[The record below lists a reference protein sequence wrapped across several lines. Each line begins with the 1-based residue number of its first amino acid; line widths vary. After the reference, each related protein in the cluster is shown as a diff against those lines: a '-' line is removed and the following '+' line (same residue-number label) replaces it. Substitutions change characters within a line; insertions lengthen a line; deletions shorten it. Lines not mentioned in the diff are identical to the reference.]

1 MIQSDEK
8 SQSEARDYVLN
19 KPLNR
24 PNVKKSIPVIL
35 TFTAIAVS
43 VLLGYILSLVVD
55 TYIAL
60 STGKKALIILTT
72 SIILFLCTL
81 KHLLVV
87 FIKCYQN
94 YASEFVRRSC
104 LCKPTCS
111 EYAIIVLKKYCLFKA
126 LKLIYVRLFKT
137 CSGKYKIDY
146 PDN

>member
-1 MIQSDEK
+1 MLQTDEK

-24 PNVKKSIPVIL
+24 PNVKKPIPIIL
-35 TFTAIAVS
+35 TFIAVAVS
-43 VLLGYILSLVVD
+43 VLLGYILSLVMG

-60 STGKKALIILTT
+60 STGKKALIILTA
-72 SIILFLCTL
+72 SIVLFLCAL
-81 KHLLVV
+81 KHLLIV